1 MNILRKYFFGIFV
14 LMVILFCP
22 VMAIT
27 ENFQS
32 WGSSVLTGGIPPVGL
47 TNALTGDLSLYMG
60 PTGYPLYNTPIQ
72 NINQLLYSYAAY
84 DMTSQDST
92 HTSCPI
98 FTLEDSGY
106 NTIASYGLPGQ
117 IAWPNPERAEMNI
130 IGMQPTYWLNGVKQY
145 TGSVISIYPSYLV
158 IGEGNCGNVHVDN
171 VVIGGTDPHV
181 VGVLPSNWT
190 IIKDLLNPIANG
202 VYAWNNATQAWVLQN
217 SNYFYIDA
225 DTSSQQSASSETF
238 NILNTQTGTVVYT
251 KTISNQASPQNT
263 LQIPVSTFL
272 NTSGVSTG
280 QYTAEFA
287 GYPASAAYFWV
298 ISQGAAITWSQTNY
312 PQNTNGGITYQI
324 SNSYYQTSSY
334 TYSIAIVNTAGS
346 TLQTFALNTQSG
358 TETVSL
364 NSATYPAGV
373 YYAELLATP
382 VGGGTAS
389 IMNYAATQITVLDYI
404 SGFVNDAQTA
414 LPLVNAYVNVTQ
426 GLVNQAVLTSA
437 TGQYNLTQGWS
448 VGAALTMVT
457 NLTGY
462 TNDAETFT
470 PLAAGNINRNIS
482 LLSTSPSYSGTAVGG
497 VVTDNQYYNPIP
509 GATIYLAN
517 TTSSQQF
524 SNSTNNAG
532 YFYLNGLTHS
542 YCYTESGKKAGYANL
557 TLPTV
562 CV

>member
-14 LMVILFCP
+14 LMVTVCP

-32 WGSSVLTGGIPPVGL
+32 WGSSVFTPVANNEMTPNIVLGSNNDVGLYASFYYGATGGNPGFI
-47 TNALTGDLSLYMG
+47 
-60 PTGYPLYNTPIQ
+60 
-72 NINQLLYSYAAY
+72 NINPVLFSYAAWDINNGGY
-84 DMTSQDST
+84 SPVS
-92 HTSCPI
+92 SI
-98 FTLEDSGY
+98 YLEDSGH
-106 NTIASYGLPGQ
+106 NVIASQGSPVGTGRF
-117 IAWPNPERAEMNI
+117 EVNI
-130 IGMQPTYWLNGVKQY
+130 VGMQPKYYLNGVLY
-145 TGSVISIYPSYLV
+145 NTGPVLNIYPSYLDV
-158 IGEGNCGNVHVDN
+158 GQGGESGTGNFDN
-171 VVIGGTDPHV
+171 IVIGGTDPHV
-181 VGVLPSNWT
+181 VGALPSNWT
-190 IIKDLLNPIANG
+190 IIKDLLNPTANG

-298 ISQGAAITWSQTNY
+298 ISQGAAINWSQTNY

-373 YYAELLATP
+373 YYAEVLATP

-389 IMNYAATQITVLDYI
+389 IMTYAAMQITVLDYI
-404 SGFVNDAQTA
+404 SGFVNDAQMA